1 MYFVCIFCMYLVFFV
16 RADLGASVDIV
27 VWLLFT
33 TQHVKFDYIIRQ
45 FQNLQSHV
53 KMYLH
58 GKNSFPLTS
67 SFLQSK
73 SHQNRHWKCHQKI
86 HYFQSRTAFS
96 VLKSLQNLMK
106 MYLHGSHSYPL
117 QKIFSGSEGFFF
129 QRQPYKVV
137 LIVGALSWQF
147 QMIQIHCRRCHRRRC
162 PYPYFFWLWAKP
174 TTMRRKC
181 RHPPQVKRSTLK
193 SRGPPYLPFD
203 LSLASWDSFF
213 LPVRRESK

>member
-1 MYFVCIFCMYLVFFV
+1 MFLFLHLFAFYKFGISGRFFV
-16 RADLGASVDIV
+16 PKYKLCSQTCFLWKKIRLKSNYTK
-27 VWLLFT
+27 LLKSKWAKLVPFKHT
-33 TQHVKFDYIIRQ
+33 VKFDYIIRQ

-117 QKIFSGSEGFFF
+117 QKISSGSEGFFC
-129 QRQPYKVV
+129 QQPTC
-137 LIVGALSWQF
+137 F
-147 QMIQIHCRRCHRRRC
+147 N
-162 PYPYFFWLWAKP
+162 
-174 TTMRRKC
+174 
-181 RHPPQVKRSTLK
+181 
-193 SRGPPYLPFD
+193 
-203 LSLASWDSFF
+203 
-213 LPVRRESK
+213 